1 MCGVIGVFATGR
13 DTFDEVV
20 AGLFQM
26 QHRGQ
31 DACGIAM
38 ADGDRFSLHKATG
51 LVKEVFGLRPE
62 GMQGSVACG
71 HVRYPT
77 QGGNRAC
84 NAQPH
89 LIAEPGCEP
98 LALASNGDVTNYGS
112 LRADYEARGVTF
124 AGSNDAELILRIIV
138 EARKEGA
145 SLLDAIR
152 FMQRTLR
159 GAYSVCMVS
168 EGRLWGIR
176 DLYAVRPL
184 SLGRLED
191 GWMLAS
197 ETPAIDINRGQLE
210 RELEPGEVVEI
221 SDAGCTSHL
230 HPDLIALRGGRT
242 TAAHCSFEHVYFS
255 RPDSKTFGLRVYE
268 ARKRMG
274 AWLADRD
281 STPADIVVPV
291 PDSSTAVALGYAQQR
306 GIPFEFG
313 LVRNHYV
320 GRTFI
325 SPTQARRDE
334 GVRFKFNPNADLLE
348 GRRVILVDD
357 SIVRGTTARA
367 RVVNLREAGAKEV
380 HMRISC
386 PPHKHACH
394 YGIDFPDPEKLLANQ
409 CTLEQIRDYLG
420 ADSIGYLDVDGMVR
434 ATGQEE
440 KNFCLAC
447 FNADYPVPVDPTLDK
462 FIMERRQGR
471 KDLLGDDD
479 QPELFDK
486 VF

>member
-1 MCGVIGVFATGR
+1 MCGVIGVFAAGR

-62 GMQGSVACG
+62 AMQGSVACG

-89 LIAEPGCEP
+89 LIHEEGCEP
-98 LALASNGDVTNYGS
+98 LALSSNGDVTNYGE
-112 LRADYEARGVTF
+112 LRAEYEARGVTF
-124 AGSNDAELILRIIV
+124 AGSNDAELILRMIV

-145 SLLDAIR
+145 TLLDAIR

-168 EGRLWGIR
+168 KGRLWGIR

-197 ETPAIDINRGQLE
+197 ETTAIDINRGRIE

-221 SDAGCTSHL
+221 SEAGCSSHL
-230 HPDLIALRGGRT
+230 HPDLVALRGGRT

-255 RPDSKTFGLRVYE
+255 RPDAKTFGLRVYE

-281 STPADIVVPV
+281 TTPADVVVPV
-291 PDSSTAVALGYAQQR
+291 PDSSTAVALGYAQRR

-325 SPTQARRDE
+325 SPTQERRDE

-357 SIVRGTTARA
+357 SIVRGTT
-367 RVVNLREAGAKEV
+367 LRKIVRMVRNAGAAEV
-380 HMRISC
+380 HLRIGSPVTRHSC
-386 PPHKHACH
+386 F
-394 YGIDFPDPEKLLANQ
+394 YGVDTPDEASLIGNRLDA
-409 CTLEQIRDYLG
+409 EGIREHLT
-420 ADSIGYLDVDGMVR
+420 ADSLQYMTVEGLRSCLDDR
-434 ATGQEE
+434 GQ
-440 KNFCLAC
+440 FCMAC
-447 FNADYPVPVDPTLDK
+447 FDGNYPIALSETK
-462 FIMERRQGR
+462 QAMA
-471 KDLLGDDD
+471 
-479 QPELFDK
+479 
-486 VF
+486 

>member
-1 MCGVIGVFATGR
+1 MCGVIGLFASGR

-62 GMQGSVACG
+62 GMAGSIACG

-77 QGGNRAC
+77 QGANRPS

-89 LIAEPGCEP
+89 LIREEGCEP
-98 LALASNGDVTNYGS
+98 LALSSNGDVTNYWS
-112 LRADYEARGVTF
+112 LRSDYEARGVVF

-145 SLLDAIR
+145 SLLEAIR

-159 GAYSVCMVS
+159 GAYSACMVS

-197 ETPAIDINRGQLE
+197 ETPAIDINRGRIE

-230 HPDLIALRGGRT
+230 HPDIVAMRGGRT

-255 RPDSKTFGLRVYE
+255 RPDAKTFGLRVYE

-274 AWLADRD
+274 AWLAERD
-281 STPADIVVPV
+281 TTAADVVVPV
-291 PDSSTAVALGYAQQR
+291 PDSSTAVALGYAQR
-306 GIPFEFG
+306 SGIPFELG

-325 SPTQARRDE
+325 SPTQERRDE

-357 SIVRGTTARA
+357 SIVRGTT
-367 RVVNLREAGAKEV
+367 LRKIV
-380 HMRISC
+380 R
-386 PPHKHACH
+386 
-394 YGIDFPDPEKLLANQ
+394 
-409 CTLEQIRDYLG
+409 
-420 ADSIGYLDVDGMVR
+420 MVR
-434 ATGQEE
+434 AAGATEVHLRIGSPITRH
-440 KNFCLAC
+440 AC
-447 FNADYPVPVDPTLDK
+447 FYGVDTPDEASLIGNRLDSDGIRDHLTADSLQYMTVEGL
-462 FIMERRQGR
+462 QSC
-471 KDLLGDDD
+471 LGDAG
-479 QPELFDK
+479 QFCMACFDGNYPIALSETK
-486 VF
+486 QAQA

>member
-38 ADGDRFSLHKATG
+38 ADGDSFSLHKAAG

-112 LRADYEARGVTF
+112 LRAEYEARGVTF

-197 ETPAIDINRGQLE
+197 ETPAIDINRGRLE

-221 SDAGCTSHL
+221 SDAGCTSYL
-230 HPDLIALRGGRT
+230 HPDLIALRNGRT

-255 RPDSKTFGLRVYE
+255 RPDSKTFGRRVYE

-281 STPADIVVPV
+281 NTPADIVVPV

-325 SPTQARRDE
+325 SPTQERRDE

-357 SIVRGTTARA
+357 SIVRGTT
-367 RVVNLREAGAKEV
+367 LRKIVRMVRNAGAAEV
-380 HMRISC
+380 HLRIGSPVTRHSC
-386 PPHKHACH
+386 F
-394 YGIDFPDPEKLLANQ
+394 YGVDTPDEGSLIGNRLDA
-409 CTLEQIRDYLG
+409 EGIREHLT
-420 ADSIGYLDVDGMVR
+420 ADSLQFMTVEGLQSCLGDR
-434 ATGQEE
+434 GQ
-440 KNFCLAC
+440 FCMAC
-447 FNADYPVPVDPTLDK
+447 FDGDYPIALSETK
-462 FIMERRQGR
+462 QAMA
-471 KDLLGDDD
+471 
-479 QPELFDK
+479 
-486 VF
+486 

>member
-281 STPADIVVPV
+281 NTPADIVVPV
-291 PDSSTAVALGYAQQR
+291 PDSSIAVALGYAQQR

-334 GVRFKFNPNADLLE
+334 GVRFKFNPNADLLD

-357 SIVRGTTARA
+357 SIVRGTT
-367 RVVNLREAGAKEV
+367 LRKIVRMVRNAGAAEV
-380 HMRISC
+380 HLRIGSPVTRHSC
-386 PPHKHACH
+386 F
-394 YGIDFPDPEKLLANQ
+394 YGVDTPDEESLIGNRLDA
-409 CTLEQIRDYLG
+409 EGIREHLT
-420 ADSIGYLDVDGMVR
+420 ADSLQFMTVEGLQSCLGDS
-434 ATGQEE
+434 GQ
-440 KNFCLAC
+440 FCMAC
-447 FNADYPVPVDPTLDK
+447 FDGNYPIALSETK
-462 FIMERRQGR
+462 QAMA
-471 KDLLGDDD
+471 
-479 QPELFDK
+479 
-486 VF
+486 